1 MAADRDLPT
10 FILMGAMKCGT
21 SSLYHYINAH
31 PDVFMTSP
39 KEPHYFVAEYTEG
52 VTWRRGTW
60 QNGEAWYRSL
70 FAEGTSSPARGE
82 ASTTYTKWPEYPGV
96 AERIA
101 ARLPDVKLLYL
112 VRDPIE
118 RMRSHYQHEF
128 IRHAERRPIDQA
140 FAEDPQYLNASRY
153 STQIAQYL
161 EYFDPSR
168 LMVLTDR
175 PAPRPPG
182 SHPLAGVPLHRG
194 RRQRRSGEHRH
205 GGLRSRPSAGS
216 TGWRSPSA
224 RSTVCGRRVPSR
236 SCPDRCG
243 RPGKNMLTT
252 PPVEKPRP
260 NRETVEM
267 LREELRG
274 EMEGLRPFLGDDF
287 NGWGLLDPRA
297 ARAT

>member
-1 MAADRDLPT
+1 MPVDRDLPT

-39 KEPHYFVAEYTEG
+39 KEPHYFVAEYADG

-70 FAEGTSSPARGE
+70 FAEGESSPARGE

-96 AERIA
+96 PARIVA
-101 ARLPDVKLLYL
+101 LLPDVKLLYL
-112 VRDPIE
+112 VRDPVE

-153 STQIAQYL
+153 STQIAQHL
-161 EYFDPSR
+161 EHFDPGQ
-168 LMVLTDR
+168 LMVLTTDQLRDDR
-175 PAPRPPG
+175 AATLSRVYRFI
-182 SHPLAGVPLHRG
+182 GVREDVVP
-194 RRQRRSGEHRH
+194 ENIDTVIF
-205 GGLRSRPSAGS
+205 AS
-216 TGWRSPSA
+216 TE
-224 RSTVCGRRVPSR
+224 RRVHRMEFTQRALNRLREGRVVKYLPR
-236 SCPDRCG
+236 SVRSA
-243 RPGKNMLTT
+243 GKNMLTT
-252 PPVEKPRP
+252 PPVDKPRP
-260 NRETVEM
+260 SPETVEM
-267 LREELRG
+267 LREELRP

-287 NGWGLLDPRA
+287 DGWGMLDPRT